1 MFHAL
6 APAPLSLPAM
16 HALRIHAISPH
27 PPTRVPT
34 SPLPHMCAWD
44 EHALTATLDGLAHN
58 GVLAMLAVY
67 SLVAWQLWRAHQ
79 ERHRD

>member
-1 MFHAL
+1 MYTAFPPAL
-6 APAPLSLPAM
+6 LSLSGM
-16 HALRIHAISPH
+16 HAPRIHAISPH

-34 SPLPHMCAWD
+34 SPFPHMCAWE

-67 SLVAWQLWRAHQ
+67 ILIACQLWRAHQ